1 MLISRLVIGN
11 ISIFNIKTLST
22 LSTPSTFSTLK
33 HSKKMKK
40 YIIISSLFIAACG
53 NNKSKETTSQEVSPK
68 VEEKI
73 TLTEAQAKN
82 TNISVGAMTTQDM
95 ATLLKLNGKIDVPP
109 QNLVSVSVPLGGYL
123 KNTKLLPGMHIR
135 KGEVIATMED
145 QQYIQL
151 QQDFLLT
158 KSKLY
163 FAEQEYQRQKT
174 LNQTQASS
182 DKVTQQAEAEV
193 KNNKI
198 LLSALTE
205 KLKLIGLNPSQ
216 LDENNL
222 SKSIA
227 IHAPI
232 AGFVSRV
239 NVNIGKYCNP
249 SDILFELVNPED
261 IHLNL
266 KVYEK
271 DINQLGI
278 GQRLVAYSNAKPDK
292 KYPCEI
298 ILISKDVA
306 QDGSTEV
313 HCHFDRYDKTL
324 LPGMFMNADVTLQ
337 QQAAY
342 VLPEDAIVHF
352 EGKNYIFVQE
362 APLTYSMQEVE
373 LGAKE
378 KNIIQVV
385 NYQQFMNKK
394 IVIKGAYTLLMKG
407 KNVEEE

>member
-1 MLISRLVIGN
+1 
-11 ISIFNIKTLST
+11 
-22 LSTPSTFSTLK
+22 
-33 HSKKMKK
+33 MKK

-53 NNKSKETTSQEVSPK
+53 NNKNKETAAKETNPTVN
-68 VEEKI
+68 EKI

-82 TNISVGAMTTQDM
+82 ANIVVGTFGTQNM
-95 ATLLKLNGKIDVPP
+95 ASTLRLNGKIDVPP

-182 DKVTQQAEAEV
+182 DKVTQQAEAEM
-193 KNNKI
+193 KNNRI

-205 KLKLIGLNPSQ
+205 KLKLVGINPSQ

-222 SKSIA
+222 SKSIG

-232 AGFVSRV
+232 AGFVSKV

-249 SDILFELVNPED
+249 SDILFELVNPDD

-271 DINQLGI
+271 DVNQLGI
-278 GQRLVAYSNAKPDK
+278 GQRISAYSNASPDK

-298 ILISKDVA
+298 ILIGKDITR
-306 QDGSTEV
+306 DGSTEV
-313 HCHFDRYDKTL
+313 HCHFDKYDKKL

-337 QQAAY
+337 QQAAH

-352 EGKNYIFVQE
+352 EGKNYIFIQE
-362 APLTYSMQEVE
+362 APLTYLMQEVE
-373 LGAKE
+373 AGVKE
-378 KNIIQVV
+378 KNMVQII
-385 NYQQFMNKK
+385 NYQQFMDKQ
-394 IVIKGAYTLLMKG
+394 IVTKGAYTLLMKG

>member
-1 MLISRLVIGN
+1 
-11 ISIFNIKTLST
+11 
-22 LSTPSTFSTLK
+22 
-33 HSKKMKK
+33 MKK
-40 YIIISSLFIAACG
+40 YIIISSLFFAACG
-53 NNKSKETTSQEVSPK
+53 NNKKDAAAKETSPT
-68 VEEKI
+68 VNEKI

-82 TNISVGAMTTQDM
+82 ANIVVGTFSTQNM
-95 ATLLKLNGKIDVPP
+95 ASTLRLNGKIDVPP

-135 KGEVIATMED
+135 KGEVIATIED

-205 KLKLIGLNPSQ
+205 KLKLIGLNPNQ

-222 SKSIA
+222 SKSIS

-232 AGFVSRV
+232 AGFVSKV

-249 SDILFELVNPED
+249 SDVLFELVNPED

-278 GQRLVAYSNAKPDK
+278 GQRLSAYSNASPDK

-306 QDGSTEV
+306 QDASTEV

-337 QQAAY
+337 QQAAH

-352 EGKNYIFVQE
+352 EGKNYIFIQE
-362 APLTYSMQEVE
+362 APLSYLMQAVE
-373 LGAKE
+373 LGNKE
-378 KNIIQVV
+378 KNMIQII
-385 NYQQFMNKK
+385 NYQQFMDKQ
-394 IVIKGAYTLLMKG
+394 IVTKGAYTLLMKG